1 VLVDAENLPDA
12 LLRAPRRELVVAGGR
27 VVAEAGEL
35 VGR

>member
-1 VLVDAENLPDA
+1 